1 MSTTEKSLHAFEWEQ
16 LNMELK
22 HCLDYF
28 GISSGNMDNNL
39 YCQIDGIVCMYVYTC
54 VVVILVFSKCNNVNY
69 F

>member
-1 MSTTEKSLHAFEWEQ
+1 
-16 LNMELK
+16 MELK

-28 GISSGNMDNNL
+28 GISSRNMDNNL

-54 VVVILVFSKCNNVNY
+54 VVVILVFTMCNHVNY